1 MSQDVGRLGEEVGR
15 LNQDVVST
23 RHHAED
29 VKSEVEALKRWAVD
43 RESASTA
50 RTDNEFKK
58 LWERLDFIRKETLLE
73 LKYNGCDQVQLP
85 EQVAAR
91 IINGDRVNKLG
102 GRGLKLNLGCG
113 HLPLENYV
121 NVDQRELPGVD
132 IVLLID
138 GGVLRTITPDGEA
151 MLKGI
156 AEGTYPF
163 ADFREVLFGGQEYEG
178 DFHYN
183 LFTPESLSALL
194 VDGGFGHVECV
205 EKGRR
210 NGACFEFEMI
220 AHRTH

>member
-1 MSQDVGRLGEEVGR
+1 
-15 LNQDVVST
+15 
-23 RHHAED
+23 
-29 VKSEVEALKRWAVD
+29 
-43 RESASTA
+43 
-50 RTDNEFKK
+50 
-58 LWERLDFIRKETLLE
+58 
-73 LKYNGCDQVQLP
+73 
-85 EQVAAR
+85 
-91 IINGDRVNKLG
+91 
-102 GRGLKLNLGCG
+102 
-113 HLPLENYV
+113 
-121 NVDQRELPGVD
+121 
-132 IVLLID
+132 
-138 GGVLRTITPDGEA
+138 

-194 VDGGFGHVECV
+194 MDGGFSHVECV